1 MNLNLDR
8 CNIQLLQL
16 DKTIIP
22 NIPFIWYREEQLL
35 CPFDIIT
42 KDQNYKIIQRHVLGD
57 ANLYIGL
64 HSLMYYTIHKDT
76 INEKTIINIP
86 GNYNRQIHF
95 KVKVSLIEGE
105 IKEIQGG
112 IKLNEY
118 VNGSVFIH
126 GASFSPP
133 GCFHFKV
140 NNELEKTVFLCD
152 VECDVLKIKEQYQF
166 VLINACK

>member
-1 MNLNLDR
+1 MNSDK
-8 CNIQLLQL
+8 CDIKLLQL
-16 DKTIIP
+16 DQTIIP

-35 CPFDIIT
+35 CPFDRIT
-42 KDQNYKIIQRHVLGD
+42 KDKNYKIIQRNVLGD

-64 HSLMYYTIHKDT
+64 HSLMYYTIHKDM
-76 INEKTIINIP
+76 IRDQNIINIP
-86 GNYNRQIHF
+86 GNYNREIHF
-95 KVKVSLIEGE
+95 NVKVTLIEGE
-105 IKEIQGG
+105 IKEIPHG

-140 NNELEKTVFLCD
+140 NNELEKIEFLCD
-152 VECDVLKIKEQYQF
+152 VVCQELNINEQYQF
-166 VLINACK
+166 ILINSCK